1 MSRLTEV
8 MKTSPVVPSSLEPHS
23 GRSLERGG
31 VTIHEWLA
39 WQLTCPG
46 RVLGT
51 LHLHDHLSL
60 VHPSYQTPP
69 SQPVAIAVCVCV
81 CVCVCL
87 TLLKLQLALCSHS
100 MMSMTRGRH
109 TNLNSGGSTLTHTH
123 HHPARPLTSVF
134 DEGYLQEWFHEVRDE
149 TAFLVSQS
157 VPEGC
162 HVATNTHPHVAIP
175 TYHHTEGS
183 EVRGHRSN

>member
-31 VTIHEWLA
+31 VTIHVWLA

-81 CVCVCL
+81 YCTCVCVCVCVCVCACVCVCVCL

-109 TNLNSGGSTLTHTH
+109 TILNSGGSTLTHT
-123 HHPARPLTSVF
+123 PSPCATSDLCV
-134 DEGYLQEWFHEVRDE
+134 
-149 TAFLVSQS
+149 
-157 VPEGC
+157 
-162 HVATNTHPHVAIP
+162 
-175 TYHHTEGS
+175 
-183 EVRGHRSN
+183 